1 MSNIKNNKIE
11 HLWTI
16 LAGSSS
22 VDNETNSFSIFN
34 ILEEVTIQANGQNMD
49 PNEKKNISIPFEIIS
64 MWKREDIENKE
75 EITSEVKVS
84 LFDPKGIVVQE
95 MGYKMEMK
103 SQHQRMRMRVKANAI
118 TVTKQGEYYFSVKI
132 KDGSLLKEVAKI
144 PLIVK
149 MSTPIDFNLLK
160 K

>member
-75 EITSEVKVS
+75 EIISEVKVS

>member
-1 MSNIKNNKIE
+1 MSNTKNNKIE

-22 VDNETNSFSIFN
+22 VDNESNSFSIFN
-34 ILEEVTIQANGQNMD
+34 ILEEITIQANGQSMN

-64 MWKREDIENKE
+64 MWKRVNDDKEDI
-75 EITSEVKVS
+75 ISDIKVS
-84 LFDPKGIVVQE
+84 LFDPKGELVQE

-103 SQHQRMRMRVKANAI
+103 SQHQKMRMRVKANGIA
-118 TVTKQGEYYFSVKI
+118 VTKPGEYNFSIKVKNNNDFI
-132 KDGSLLKEVAKI
+132 EVGRT
-144 PLIVK
+144 PLVVK
-149 MSTPIDFNLLK
+149 MPVSVDFNLLK